1 MFLPQE
7 EWHSSILWMVLY
19 LFWRNNLQLSIIW
32 VALREAICL
41 FPRKVCS
48 SYAFFKS
55 YYKVFFR
62 IVAAIH
68 SFKGTVNF
76 SDVKICNHQILPMH
90 FLSAYFRTQVNLKQM
105 SYRSSYT
112 FRAAST
118 ILKWEQPLE
127 AATFLQI
134 FSDHLVVWNSYFFL
148 ITTSTMCF
156 SKAGTPSK
164 QLFFQK
170 NFFGSR
176 YFLKTVS
183 FFERLILRDL
193 LHSNYV

>member
-1 MFLPQE
+1 MFLSQE

-19 LFWRNNLQLSIIW
+19 LFWRGNLQLSIIW

-41 FPRKVCS
+41 FPKNVGS

-55 YYKVFFR
+55 YYKDFFR

-76 SDVKICNHQILPMH
+76 SDVKICNHQILPMN
-90 FLSAYFRTQVNLKQM
+90 FLSAHFRTQVNLKQM
-105 SYRSSYT
+105 SYRSSYI
-112 FRAAST
+112 FREAST
-118 ILKWEQPLE
+118 ILKWEQLL
-127 AATFLQI
+127 FCRF
-134 FSDHLVVWNSYFFL
+134 FSDHLVVWSSYFFL

-156 SKAGTPSK
+156 SKAGTSSK

-170 NFFGSR
+170 IFFGRR

-183 FFERLILRDL
+183 FFERLVLRDL
-193 LHSNYV
+193 LHSTYV

>member
-1 MFLPQE
+1 MFLSQE

-19 LFWRNNLQLSIIW
+19 LFWRGNLQLSIIW

-41 FPRKVCS
+41 FPKNVGS

-55 YYKVFFR
+55 YYKDFFR

-76 SDVKICNHQILPMH
+76 SDVKICNHQILPMN
-90 FLSAYFRTQVNLKQM
+90 FLSAHFRTQVNLKQM
-105 SYRSSYT
+105 SYRSSYI
-112 FRAAST
+112 FREAST

-134 FSDHLVVWNSYFFL
+134 FFRS
-148 ITTSTMCF
+148 
-156 SKAGTPSK
+156 PSCLK
-164 QLFFQK
+164 QLFFSNYYFDHVLFQ
-170 NFFGSR
+170 SR
-176 YFLKTVS
+176 YFFQTAIFSEDLFWEQIFLENS
-183 FFERLILRDL
+183 QFFWKA
-193 LHSNYV
+193 SSAWPTS